1 VDWMSDKLSSRC
13 IGPTYLPNHRVLRDS
28 GTVFAGSER
37 RRHKLYQ
44 ADQTFISLNW
54 QPFTDDETGIFM
66 YAWALGTQ
74 PCLNDALD
82 WLDPFSSTQSDA
94 DWSYDGA
101 RSEIPALPEG
111 FYYLNVRAY
120 NKIIRGGP
128 LATTVCDTVP
138 LIIDASKPVMN
149 SFIVKY
155 SDEARE
161 LQYIHNVTD
170 HLSDLK
176 SIAVG
181 LGETQFDENLR
192 GFEFFFNR
200 SFTYVPAANL
210 PEGVFMYGRLR
221 AVDNVNWRTTVYS
234 DQPLYLDYSPPNAGV
249 VLDGPDFG
257 VQLNL
262 TYRNDV
268 MSANWD
274 GFFDKQSGIDMFQIA
289 FSRAV
294 VDENGAWLYD
304 DVTPNSTINWL
315 NLTGETIRISV
326 PLPDDIRLE
335 HNVVYHAT
343 IIAYN
348 RGHLHLSNSSHSQG
362 FLVDLTCPS
371 FPLTRQTTFIAG
383 FPPTDNPALRCM
395 CPCPGCAFHPPELG
409 DQCISE

>member
-1 VDWMSDKLSSRC
+1 
-13 IGPTYLPNHRVLRDS
+13 
-28 GTVFAGSER
+28 
-37 RRHKLYQ
+37 
-44 ADQTFISLNW
+44 
-54 QPFTDDETGIFM
+54 
-66 YAWALGTQ
+66 
-74 PCLNDALD
+74 
-82 WLDPFSSTQSDA
+82 
-94 DWSYDGA
+94 
-101 RSEIPALPEG
+101 
-111 FYYLNVRAY
+111 
-120 NKIIRGGP
+120 
-128 LATTVCDTVP
+128 
-138 LIIDASKPVMN
+138 
-149 SFIVKY
+149 
-155 SDEARE
+155 
-161 LQYIHNVTD
+161 
-170 HLSDLK
+170 
-176 SIAVG
+176 
-181 LGETQFDENLR
+181 
-192 GFEFFFNR
+192 
-200 SFTYVPAANL
+200 
-210 PEGVFMYGRLR
+210 
-221 AVDNVNWRTTVYS
+221 
-234 DQPLYLDYSPPNAGV
+234 
-249 VLDGPDFG
+249 
-257 VQLNL
+257 L

-383 FPPTDNPALRCM
+383 FPPTDDPALRCM

-409 DQCISE
+409 DQCMLASEDVAFVYAGTNADLKRNNVTGVRDRDRDSDRETEMSCVCVLGPLLNCVSSPTALLLEHRGVRRPQVQRQQ